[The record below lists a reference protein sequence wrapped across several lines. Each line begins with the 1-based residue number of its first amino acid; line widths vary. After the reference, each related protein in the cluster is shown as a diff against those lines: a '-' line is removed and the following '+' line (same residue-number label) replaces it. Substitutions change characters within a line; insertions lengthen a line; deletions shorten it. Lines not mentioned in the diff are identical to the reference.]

1 MLASWARGSLGL
13 CSLSSDV
20 SVFLLAGGLLQGAQA
35 GQGVLAH
42 AYSERSPVD
51 RAGPG
56 RGCTERRKDR

>member
-42 AYSERSPVD
+42 ALQRAVPSGQGGASE
-51 RAGPG
+51 GMH
-56 RGCTERRKDR
+56 